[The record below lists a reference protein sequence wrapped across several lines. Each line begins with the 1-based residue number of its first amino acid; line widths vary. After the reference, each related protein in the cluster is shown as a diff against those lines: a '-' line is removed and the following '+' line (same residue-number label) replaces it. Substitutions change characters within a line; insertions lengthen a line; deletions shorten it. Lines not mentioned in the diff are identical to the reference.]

1 METADD
7 YAICPFTGGLICVI
21 ARVFFLQVPYYFSV
35 AVGVDCFDDYMLYG
49 SLAREIIANQATKG
63 VDQNIKILNV

>member
-7 YAICPFTGGLICVI
+7 YAICPFTGGLVGVI
-21 ARVFFLQVPYYFSV
+21 AGIFFLQVCNYLSV
-35 AVGVDCFDDYMLYG
+35 AFGVNSFDDHMFYRG
-49 SLAREIIANQATKG
+49 LAREIIANKATKG